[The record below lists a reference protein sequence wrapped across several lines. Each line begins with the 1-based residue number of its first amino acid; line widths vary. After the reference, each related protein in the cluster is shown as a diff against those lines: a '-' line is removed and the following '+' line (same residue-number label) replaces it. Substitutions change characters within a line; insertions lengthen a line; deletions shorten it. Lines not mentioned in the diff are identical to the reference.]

1 MDEHIIHE
9 KDTYGTFLDDATSET
24 SLLNDNYSRVMGKMS
39 GSVVINVKRPVF
51 QLEDLNEGYRNSSG
65 PEIDL
70 EVSTKRKK
78 VAKLKWSD
86 AKTVVPAIDWLFTNY
101 QWSDD
106 FVKDFVA
113 GFTVAVLNIPQG
125 MAYAMLGNVEPT
137 VGLYMAI
144 LPVIV
149 YSLMGT
155 SRHVSMGSF
164 SVVCLMTGKVVNAYA
179 NQNNNGNVLSAG
191 AGPFPFTPDSVS
203 LLQQA
208 RNDSS
213 VVTVAATVAATATT
227 TYTPIEVATAV
238 TLMVGL
244 IQILMYVFRL
254 GVVCTILSETLV
266 SGFTAGAAVHVVTS
280 QMKELLGVKIESHNG
295 LFQIVLT
302 YYDIVNSITNINLA
316 TTAVSCITVAL
327 LLMYNL
333 YLKVIIN
340 KRLIIPVP
348 IELLTIIIGTL
359 LFQFSTFSN
368 DYHIKL
374 IGEIQRG
381 LPDFKPP
388 PVNLLLSVITESVII
403 AIVAYSVTMSMALLF
418 SEKLKYSIDTN
429 QELLAQGL
437 GNVCGSFFSCL
448 PFAASLSR
456 SATQQTVGGKTQM
469 ASIISASLLVA
480 VVMWI
485 GHLFQPL
492 PRCVLASITIVALKD
507 ILLQVRDIVRIW
519 RTSKVDAA
527 IWLVTYLT
535 VILVEIDVGLLAGVL
550 VSLFFVFSQGIGSGV
565 YVLGRIPDTDLY
577 VDAERYRRAVE
588 VPRIRILH
596 YSGSLNVTNRN
607 VFKKKI
613 YSNLARYDGE
623 LAPITISINDGK
635 ETMVKTQ
642 CVIFDLAGMHYMD
655 TSGLSA
661 FAQVIDQLNEAGL
674 SVYVAAV
681 SGNVYDCMRFQRFS
695 TVHFFPSVHDAVE
708 FYKSHESYCS

>member
-1 MDEHIIHE
+1 
-9 KDTYGTFLDDATSET
+9 
-24 SLLNDNYSRVMGKMS
+24 MGKMS